1 MKTQQRGG
9 TVAGLLAGVVLGLG
23 IALAVAAYIN
33 KVPVPFVSHASNSAA
48 QDEAEAR
55 RNRDWN
61 PNAAL
66 QDARPA
72 GDSDQAGDPSAGQV
86 AEVSAPDAESAA
98 PASNAAPPAAPDPL
112 DALIAARTP
121 PPAAGTSVGAFQ
133 YFVQAGAFGSQGEAD
148 AQRARLAMLGW
159 EARVSELEQNG
170 SILYRVRVGPF
181 GRRDDAEQLK
191 QGLDSAGV
199 VSTLVR
205 APRG

>member
-1 MKTQQRGG
+1 M
-9 TVAGLLAGVVLGLG
+9 AGLLAGVVLGLAM
-23 IALAVAAYIN
+23 ALAVAAYIN
-33 KVPVPFVSHASNSAA
+33 KVPVPFVSRAGNSAA

-72 GDSDQAGDPSAGQV
+72 SDSSQTGDLSAGQV
-86 AEVSAPDAESAA
+86 AEVSAPDAESATT
-98 PASNAAPPAAPDPL
+98 SSSAAPPAVPDPL

-121 PPAAGTSVGAFQ
+121 PAGASAGAFQ